1 MNNKKEIAVSI
12 LDAKDKNVFLLN
24 LKDFCNKY
32 DFENYF
38 NIAIHMDVMDN
49 RFVNNT
55 GIDLNNI
62 KIAKKYGFYVD
73 THLMV
78 ENPIDDEYVK
88 KSIEYGTDSLTIHFE
103 IKDFGNE
110 IIKIKKICDE
120 NNVKLGVA
128 INPDTKVESLV
139 KYKNYFD
146 KILVMSVYPG
156 LGGQSFLDKTI
167 DKLSS
172 LKELQKD
179 NNFIISVD
187 GGINDKTIN
196 KVKELTNRVISGSYI
211 CLSDDF
217 EEKIESLR

>member
-1 MNNKKEIAVSI
+1 MSDKKEIAVSI

-32 DFENYF
+32 DFEKYF
-38 NIAIHMDVMDN
+38 NIVIHMDVMDN
-49 RFVNNT
+49 KFVNNT

-78 ENPIDDEYVK
+78 ENPIEDEYVK

-103 IKDFGNE
+103 IKDFENE

-120 NNVKLGVA
+120 NNVKLGIA

-139 KYKNYFD
+139 KYKEYFD
-146 KILVMSVYPG
+146 KILLMSVYPG
-156 LGGQSFLDKTI
+156 LGGQHFIENTI
-167 DKLSS
+167 LKLEEARKVFKDKLI
-172 LKELQKD
+172 Q
-179 NNFIISVD
+179 VD
-187 GGINDKTIN
+187 GGIKFENFN
-196 KVKELTNRVISGSYI
+196 KVCKTNLNSIVIGSY
-211 CLSDDF
+211 LTKAENF
-217 EEKIESLR
+217 ETNLLALK

>member
-1 MNNKKEIAVSI
+1 MSDKKEIAVSI

-32 DFENYF
+32 DFEKYF

-49 RFVNNT
+49 KFVNNT

-78 ENPIDDEYVK
+78 ENPIEDEYVK

-103 IKDFGNE
+103 IKDFENE
-110 IIKIKKICDE
+110 IIKIKRICDE

-139 KYKNYFD
+139 KYKDYFD

-156 LGGQSFLDKTI
+156 LGGQHFIENTI
-167 DKLSS
+167 LKLEEARKVFKDKLI
-172 LKELQKD
+172 Q
-179 NNFIISVD
+179 VD
-187 GGINDKTIN
+187 GGIKFENFN
-196 KVKELTNRVISGSYI
+196 KVCKTNLNSIVIGSY
-211 CLSDDF
+211 LTKAENF
-217 EEKIESLR
+217 ETNLLALK

>member
-1 MNNKKEIAVSI
+1 MSDKKEIAVSI

-32 DFENYF
+32 DFEKYF

-49 RFVNNT
+49 KFVNNT

-78 ENPIDDEYVK
+78 ENPIEDEYVK

-103 IKDFGNE
+103 IKDFENE
-110 IIKIKKICDE
+110 IIKIKRICDE

-139 KYKNYFD
+139 KYKDYFD

-156 LGGQSFLDKTI
+156 LGGQHFIENTI
-167 DKLSS
+167 LKLEEARKVFKDKLI
-172 LKELQKD
+172 Q
-179 NNFIISVD
+179 VD
-187 GGINDKTIN
+187 GGIKFENFN
-196 KVKELTNRVISGSYI
+196 KVCKTNLNSIVIGSY
-211 CLSDDF
+211 LTKA
-217 EEKIESLR
+217 ENLETNLLALK

>member
-1 MNNKKEIAVSI
+1 MNDKKEIAVSI

-49 RFVNNT
+49 KFVNNT

-62 KIAKKYGFYVD
+62 KIVKKYGFYVD

-78 ENPIDDEYVK
+78 ENPIEDEYVK

-103 IKDFGNE
+103 IKDFENE

-139 KYKNYFD
+139 KYKDYFD

-156 LGGQSFLDKTI
+156 LGGQRFIENTI
-167 DKLSS
+167 LKLEEARKVFKDKLI
-172 LKELQKD
+172 Q
-179 NNFIISVD
+179 VD
-187 GGINDKTIN
+187 GGIKFENFN
-196 KVKELTNRVISGSYI
+196 KVCKTNLNSIVIGSY
-211 CLSDDF
+211 LTKAENF
-217 EEKIESLR
+217 ETNLLALK

>member
-1 MNNKKEIAVSI
+1 MNDKKEIAVSI

-49 RFVNNT
+49 KFVNNT

-78 ENPIDDEYVK
+78 ESPIDDEYVK

-139 KYKNYFD
+139 KYKDYFD

-156 LGGQSFLDKTI
+156 LGGQHFIENTI
-167 DKLSS
+167 LKLEEARKVFKDKLI
-172 LKELQKD
+172 Q
-179 NNFIISVD
+179 VD
-187 GGINDKTIN
+187 GGIKFENFN
-196 KVKELTNRVISGSYI
+196 KVCKTNLNSIVIGSY
-211 CLSDDF
+211 LTKAENF
-217 EEKIESLR
+217 ETNLLALK

>member
-1 MNNKKEIAVSI
+1 MNDKKEIAVSI

-38 NIAIHMDVMDN
+38 NIAIHMDIMDN
-49 RFVNNT
+49 KFVNNT

-156 LGGQSFLDKTI
+156 FGGQHFIENTI
-167 DKLSS
+167 LKLEEARKVFKDKLI
-172 LKELQKD
+172 Q
-179 NNFIISVD
+179 VD
-187 GGINDKTIN
+187 GGIKFENFN
-196 KVKELTNRVISGSYI
+196 KVCKTNLNSIVIGSY
-211 CLSDDF
+211 LTKAENF
-217 EEKIESLR
+217 ETNLLALK

>member
-1 MNNKKEIAVSI
+1 MNDKKEIAVSI

-49 RFVNNT
+49 KFVNNT

-156 LGGQSFLDKTI
+156 FGGQHFIENTI
-167 DKLSS
+167 LKLEEARKVFKDKLI
-172 LKELQKD
+172 Q
-179 NNFIISVD
+179 VD
-187 GGINDKTIN
+187 GGIKFENFN
-196 KVKELTNRVISGSYI
+196 KVCKTNLNSIVIGSY
-211 CLSDDF
+211 LTKAENF
-217 EEKIESLR
+217 ETNLLALK

>member
-49 RFVNNT
+49 KFVNNT

-120 NNVKLGVA
+120 NNVKLAAYEVHTMNPVGRENIIQLLDHYGYRR
-128 INPDTKVESLV
+128 INS
-139 KYKNYFD
+139 NGYF
-146 KILVMSVYPG
+146 S
-156 LGGQSFLDKTI
+156 
-167 DKLSS
+167 
-172 LKELQKD
+172 
-179 NNFIISVD
+179 
-187 GGINDKTIN
+187 
-196 KVKELTNRVISGSYI
+196 
-211 CLSDDF
+211 
-217 EEKIESLR
+217 

>member
-1 MNNKKEIAVSI
+1 MNDKKEIAVSI

-156 LGGQSFLDKTI
+156 FGGQHFIENTI
-167 DKLSS
+167 LKLEEARKVFKDKLI
-172 LKELQKD
+172 Q
-179 NNFIISVD
+179 VD
-187 GGINDKTIN
+187 GGIKFENFN
-196 KVKELTNRVISGSYI
+196 KVCKTNLNSIVIGSY
-211 CLSDDF
+211 LTKAENF
-217 EEKIESLR
+217 ETNLLALK

>member
-1 MNNKKEIAVSI
+1 MNDKKEIAVSI

-49 RFVNNT
+49 KFVNNT

-62 KIAKKYGFYVD
+62 KIVKKYGFYVD

-78 ENPIDDEYVK
+78 ENPIEDEYVK

-103 IKDFGNE
+103 IKNFENE

-139 KYKNYFD
+139 KYKDYFD

-156 LGGQSFLDKTI
+156 LGGQRFIENTI
-167 DKLSS
+167 LKLEEARKVFKDKLI
-172 LKELQKD
+172 Q
-179 NNFIISVD
+179 VD
-187 GGINDKTIN
+187 GGIKFENFN
-196 KVKELTNRVISGSYI
+196 KVCKTNLNSIVIGSY
-211 CLSDDF
+211 LTKA
-217 EEKIESLR
+217 ENLETNLLALK

>member
-1 MNNKKEIAVSI
+1 MNDKKEIAVSI
-12 LDAKDKNVFLLN
+12 LDAKDKNLFLLN

-49 RFVNNT
+49 KFVNNT

-156 LGGQSFLDKTI
+156 FGGQHFIENTI
-167 DKLSS
+167 LKLEEARKVFKDKLI
-172 LKELQKD
+172 Q
-179 NNFIISVD
+179 VD
-187 GGINDKTIN
+187 GGIKFENFN
-196 KVKELTNRVISGSYI
+196 KVCKTNLNSIVIGSY
-211 CLSDDF
+211 LTKAENF
-217 EEKIESLR
+217 ETNLLALK

>member
-1 MNNKKEIAVSI
+1 MNDKKEIAVSI

-38 NIAIHMDVMDN
+38 NIAIHMDIMDN
-49 RFVNNT
+49 KFVNNT

-103 IKDFGNE
+103 IKDFRNE

-156 LGGQSFLDKTI
+156 FGGQHFIENTI
-167 DKLSS
+167 LKLEEARKVFKDKLI
-172 LKELQKD
+172 Q
-179 NNFIISVD
+179 VD
-187 GGINDKTIN
+187 GGIKFENFN
-196 KVKELTNRVISGSYI
+196 KVCKTNLNSIVIGSY
-211 CLSDDF
+211 LTKAENF
-217 EEKIESLR
+217 ETNLLALK

>member
-1 MNNKKEIAVSI
+1 MNDKKEIAVSI

-49 RFVNNT
+49 KFVNNT

-62 KIAKKYGFYVD
+62 KIVKKYGFYVD

-78 ENPIDDEYVK
+78 ENPIEDEYVK

-103 IKDFGNE
+103 IKDFENE

-139 KYKNYFD
+139 KYKDYFN

-156 LGGQSFLDKTI
+156 LGGQRFIENTI
-167 DKLSS
+167 LKLEEARKVFKDKLI
-172 LKELQKD
+172 Q
-179 NNFIISVD
+179 VD
-187 GGINDKTIN
+187 GGIKFENFN
-196 KVKELTNRVISGSYI
+196 KVCKTNLNSIVIGSY
-211 CLSDDF
+211 LTKA
-217 EEKIESLR
+217 ENLETNLLALK